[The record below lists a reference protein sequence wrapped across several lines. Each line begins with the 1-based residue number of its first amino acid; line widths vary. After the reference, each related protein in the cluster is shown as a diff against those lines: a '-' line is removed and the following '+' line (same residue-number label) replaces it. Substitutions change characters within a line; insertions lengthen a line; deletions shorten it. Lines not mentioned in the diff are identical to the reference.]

1 MLDLF
6 EKYAIF
12 GAFWMTIKLTV
23 FSAIGALVIGTVLAV
38 MRVSPIAILRRLGT
52 FYVNTVRNTPLT
64 LILVF
69 CSLGVLYILQI
80 NLADPKSSTSIVDN
94 NVRWAI
100 VGLAV
105 YHAAFVCEA
114 LRSGVNTVP
123 VGQAEAARSIGL
135 TFTQSLREVILPQA
149 FRGSIAPLGSVLIAL
164 TKNTTVASVIGVA
177 EASLLMSEIIENE
190 TASLGVFL
198 VFAMGFV
205 ILTLP
210 VGMLFTSHVAAPG
223 GEAMSA
229 QNVLF
234 DAPGPRARRRHA
246 ILTVVGF
253 VLAAGGV
260 ALVLWKFAAQ
270 GQLEPSM
277 WTSLFTADVWTAYLI
292 PGLINTLKASAISI
306 VLAIAFG
313 LAFGLG
319 RLSPVRA
326 VRWVCGVVVEF
337 FRSVP
342 VLLMMYF
349 AYRYYSNNGV
359 FTNDVNP
366 LAAVVTGLTLY
377 NGSVIAELVRSGVFG
392 LPKGQAEAGL
402 SIGLTQGQTLRSI
415 QLPQALTA
423 MLPALVGQLV
433 VILKDSA
440 LGTAVLYP
448 ELLQAAKDI
457 GTAYSNTIAAYIL
470 VAVIFILLNYGLTV
484 VAGRVERRLNRRGRG
499 PRRGGPA
506 TGVTGAGTVDT
517 PTDGIGGTGVY
528 TGDAASR

>member
-1 MLDLF
+1 
-6 EKYAIF
+6 
-12 GAFWMTIKLTV
+12 
-23 FSAIGALVIGTVLAV
+23 
-38 MRVSPIAILRRLGT
+38 
-52 FYVNTVRNTPLT
+52 
-64 LILVF
+64 
-69 CSLGVLYILQI
+69 
-80 NLADPKSSTSIVDN
+80 
-94 NVRWAI
+94 
-100 VGLAV
+100 
-105 YHAAFVCEA
+105 
-114 LRSGVNTVP
+114 
-123 VGQAEAARSIGL
+123 
-135 TFTQSLREVILPQA
+135 
-149 FRGSIAPLGSVLIAL
+149 
-164 TKNTTVASVIGVA
+164 
-177 EASLLMSEIIENE
+177 
-190 TASLGVFL
+190 
-198 VFAMGFV
+198 
-205 ILTLP
+205 
-210 VGMLFTSHVAAPG
+210 
-223 GEAMSA
+223 MSA

-253 VLAAGGV
+253 ILAAGGV

-292 PGLINTLKASAISI
+292 PGLIHTLIASAISI

-313 LAFGLG
+313 LVFGLG

-349 AYRYYSNNGV
+349 TYRYYSDNGV
-359 FTNDVNP
+359 FTNDLNP

-457 GTAYSNTIAAYIL
+457 GTAYSNTIAAYVL
-470 VAVIFILLNYGLTV
+470 VAIIFILLNYGLTV

-499 PRRGGPA
+499 PSPGRPRDRCHGRRHGGHPHRRHRRR
-506 TGVTGAGTVDT
+506 
-517 PTDGIGGTGVY
+517 GVY

>member
-1 MLDLF
+1 
-6 EKYAIF
+6 
-12 GAFWMTIKLTV
+12 
-23 FSAIGALVIGTVLAV
+23 
-38 MRVSPIAILRRLGT
+38 
-52 FYVNTVRNTPLT
+52 
-64 LILVF
+64 
-69 CSLGVLYILQI
+69 
-80 NLADPKSSTSIVDN
+80 
-94 NVRWAI
+94 
-100 VGLAV
+100 
-105 YHAAFVCEA
+105 
-114 LRSGVNTVP
+114 
-123 VGQAEAARSIGL
+123 
-135 TFTQSLREVILPQA
+135 
-149 FRGSIAPLGSVLIAL
+149 
-164 TKNTTVASVIGVA
+164 
-177 EASLLMSEIIENE
+177 
-190 TASLGVFL
+190 
-198 VFAMGFV
+198 
-205 ILTLP
+205 
-210 VGMLFTSHVAAPG
+210 
-223 GEAMSA
+223 MSA

-313 LAFGLG
+313 LVFGLG
-319 RLSPVRA
+319 RLSQVRA

-349 AYRYYSNNGV
+349 SYRYYSNNGV
-359 FTNDVNP
+359 FTNDINP

-402 SIGLTQGQTLRSI
+402 SIGLTEGQTLRSI

-457 GTAYSNTIAAYIL
+457 GTAYSNTIAAYVF

-484 VAGRVERRLNRRGRG
+484 LAGRVERRLNRRGRA
-499 PRRGGPA
+499 PRKGGQT
-506 TGVTGAGTVDT
+506 TGVVGAGTVEAPID
-517 PTDGIGGTGVY
+517 DIGRKGLY
-528 TGDAASR
+528 TGDANNR

>member
-1 MLDLF
+1 
-6 EKYAIF
+6 
-12 GAFWMTIKLTV
+12 
-23 FSAIGALVIGTVLAV
+23 
-38 MRVSPIAILRRLGT
+38 
-52 FYVNTVRNTPLT
+52 
-64 LILVF
+64 
-69 CSLGVLYILQI
+69 
-80 NLADPKSSTSIVDN
+80 
-94 NVRWAI
+94 
-100 VGLAV
+100 
-105 YHAAFVCEA
+105 
-114 LRSGVNTVP
+114 
-123 VGQAEAARSIGL
+123 
-135 TFTQSLREVILPQA
+135 
-149 FRGSIAPLGSVLIAL
+149 
-164 TKNTTVASVIGVA
+164 
-177 EASLLMSEIIENE
+177 
-190 TASLGVFL
+190 
-198 VFAMGFV
+198 
-205 ILTLP
+205 
-210 VGMLFTSHVAAPG
+210 
-223 GEAMSA
+223 MSA

-313 LAFGLG
+313 LVFGLG
-319 RLSPVRA
+319 RLSQVRA

-349 AYRYYSNNGV
+349 SYRYYSNNGV
-359 FTNDVNP
+359 FTNELNP

-402 SIGLTQGQTLRSI
+402 SIGLTEGQTLRSI

-457 GTAYSNTIAAYIL
+457 GTAYSNTIAAYVF

-484 VAGRVERRLNRRGRG
+484 LAGRVERRLNRRGRG
-499 PRRGGPA
+499 PRKGGQA
-506 TGVTGAGTVDT
+506 TGVVGAGTVEAPID
-517 PTDGIGGTGVY
+517 DIGRKGLY
-528 TGDAASR
+528 TGDANNR

>member
-1 MLDLF
+1 
-6 EKYAIF
+6 
-12 GAFWMTIKLTV
+12 
-23 FSAIGALVIGTVLAV
+23 
-38 MRVSPIAILRRLGT
+38 
-52 FYVNTVRNTPLT
+52 
-64 LILVF
+64 
-69 CSLGVLYILQI
+69 
-80 NLADPKSSTSIVDN
+80 
-94 NVRWAI
+94 
-100 VGLAV
+100 
-105 YHAAFVCEA
+105 
-114 LRSGVNTVP
+114 
-123 VGQAEAARSIGL
+123 
-135 TFTQSLREVILPQA
+135 
-149 FRGSIAPLGSVLIAL
+149 
-164 TKNTTVASVIGVA
+164 
-177 EASLLMSEIIENE
+177 
-190 TASLGVFL
+190 
-198 VFAMGFV
+198 
-205 ILTLP
+205 
-210 VGMLFTSHVAAPG
+210 
-223 GEAMSA
+223 MSA

-313 LAFGLG
+313 LVFGLG

-349 AYRYYSNNGV
+349 TYRYYSNNGV
-359 FTNDVNP
+359 FTNDINP

-402 SIGLTQGQTLRSI
+402 SIGLTEGQTLRSI

-457 GTAYSNTIAAYIL
+457 GTAYSNTIAAYVF

-484 VAGRVERRLNRRGRG
+484 LAGRVERRLNRRGRG
-499 PRRGGPA
+499 PRKGGPA
-506 TGVTGAGTVDT
+506 TGVVGAGVGRADVEA
-517 PTDGIGGTGVY
+517 PGTG
-528 TGDAASR
+528 GR

>member
-1 MLDLF
+1 
-6 EKYAIF
+6 
-12 GAFWMTIKLTV
+12 
-23 FSAIGALVIGTVLAV
+23 
-38 MRVSPIAILRRLGT
+38 
-52 FYVNTVRNTPLT
+52 
-64 LILVF
+64 
-69 CSLGVLYILQI
+69 
-80 NLADPKSSTSIVDN
+80 
-94 NVRWAI
+94 
-100 VGLAV
+100 
-105 YHAAFVCEA
+105 
-114 LRSGVNTVP
+114 
-123 VGQAEAARSIGL
+123 
-135 TFTQSLREVILPQA
+135 
-149 FRGSIAPLGSVLIAL
+149 
-164 TKNTTVASVIGVA
+164 
-177 EASLLMSEIIENE
+177 
-190 TASLGVFL
+190 
-198 VFAMGFV
+198 
-205 ILTLP
+205 
-210 VGMLFTSHVAAPG
+210 
-223 GEAMSA
+223 MSA

-246 ILTVVGF
+246 ILTVLGF
-253 VLAAGGV
+253 VLAAATL

-292 PGLINTLKASAISI
+292 PGLVNTLKASAISI

-313 LAFGLG
+313 LVFGLG
-319 RLSPVRA
+319 RLSHVRA
-326 VRWVCGVVVEF
+326 LRWVCGVVVEF
-337 FRSVP
+337 FRAVP

-349 AYRYYSNNGV
+349 TYRYYSNNGV
-359 FTNDVNP
+359 FTNEINP

-484 VAGRVERRLNRRGRG
+484 LAGRVERRLNRRGRG
-499 PRRGGPA
+499 PRKGGRA
-506 TGVTGAGTVDT
+506 AGVVGVGVGGADIEAGNA
-517 PTDGIGGTGVY
+517 GG
-528 TGDAASR
+528 R